1 MGLGFF
7 GDKWNEP
14 DEEDYHAVDERLLRR
29 LLVAQVDCLRPIEAP
44 IEFTD
49 IRQTAR
55 WYLAFDI
62 EGWES
67 RRRTFAQKKVAERSG
82 KELPAVQG
90 KVRDVYDAKAG
101 RKSPPE
107 LFEDDLEAIEQA
119 YQSHLEVR

>member
-1 MGLGFF
+1 LG
-7 GDKWNEP
+7 
-14 DEEDYHAVDERLLRR
+14 RLLMG
-29 LLVAQVDCLRPIEAP
+29 QIDCLRPAEATM
-44 IEFTD
+44 EFTD

-67 RRRTFAQKKVAERSG
+67 RRRQFAQEKVAERRNKDLS
-82 KELPAVQG
+82 AVQG

-101 RKSPPE
+101 RNSAQE
-107 LFEDDLEAIEQA
+107 LFEDDLEAIEQT